1 MSKLLM
7 IERETT
13 MTYNDK
19 EPLATVQTCNTQLIK
34 RLKQIAVDFPEECAL
49 IEATKDSVTVTM
61 PKEWLKISTPRR
73 LSDAQREAAANRM
86 KKNREYRKIGK
97 K

>member
-34 RLKQIAVDFPEECAL
+34 RRNKRFCYCNYA
-49 IEATKDSVTVTM
+49 
-61 PKEWLKISTPRR
+61 
-73 LSDAQREAAANRM
+73 
-86 KKNREYRKIGK
+86 
-97 K
+97 